1 MHIGG
6 GFVIMEVS
14 ISTIINETTF
24 KKDLETYN
32 ITMGFVSMINN
43 VLINSSWETRE
54 TDYDVYKTF
63 IDIMKQISTQSIL
76 TLHFRNITDKLY
88 TDVCNMLLDDKADFE
103 DTIKRLK
110 ESEMIEVLEG
120 RPYIVQIMEKE
131 LKCMDSMHIYTE
143 KASLWDYYRRID
155 GYVRYI
161 IDNNLRVWNDR
172 ICEIFKLVFDSTVKI
187 RDVLFDYANNLNVTI
202 PLY

>member
-1 MHIGG
+1 M
-6 GFVIMEVS
+6 
-14 ISTIINETTF
+14 
-24 KKDLETYN
+24 
-32 ITMGFVSMINN
+32 
-43 VLINSSWETRE
+43 
-54 TDYDVYKTF
+54 
-63 IDIMKQISTQSIL
+63 
-76 TLHFRNITDKLY
+76 
-88 TDVCNMLLDDKADFE
+88 
-103 DTIKRLK
+103 
-110 ESEMIEVLEG
+110 LEG

-143 KASLWDYYRRID
+143 KASLWDYYRRIA

-161 IDNNLRVWNDR
+161 VDNNLRVWNDR

>member
-110 ESEMIEVLEG
+110 ESEMLEG

-131 LKCMDSMHIYTE
+131 LRCMDSMHIYTE

-161 IDNNLRVWNDR
+161 VDNNLRVWNDR

>member
-1 MHIGG
+1 MHVGG

-32 ITMGFVSMINN
+32 IAMGFVSMINN

-103 DTIKRLK
+103 NTIKRLK
-110 ESEMIEVLEG
+110 DSELLEG
-120 RPYIVQIMEKE
+120 RPHIVQIMEKE

-172 ICEIFKLVFDSTVKI
+172 ICEILKLVFDSTVKI

>member
-32 ITMGFVSMINN
+32 ITMGFVSMIND

-110 ESEMIEVLEG
+110 ESELLEVLEG
-120 RPYIVQIMEKE
+120 RPCIVQIMEKE

-161 IDNNLRVWNDR
+161 IDNNLHVWNDR

>member
-43 VLINSSWETRE
+43 VLINSSLETRE

-76 TLHFRNITDKLY
+76 TLRFRNITDKLY

-110 ESEMIEVLEG
+110 ESELLEVLEG

>member
-32 ITMGFVSMINN
+32 ITMGFVSMIND

-110 ESEMIEVLEG
+110 ESELLEVLEG

-131 LKCMDSMHIYTE
+131 LKCMDSMRIYTE

-161 IDNNLRVWNDR
+161 TDNNLRVWNDR

>member
-32 ITMGFVSMINN
+32 ITMGFVSMIND

-76 TLHFRNITDKLY
+76 TLRFRNITDKLY

-110 ESEMIEVLEG
+110 ESELLEVLEG
-120 RPYIVQIMEKE
+120 RPCIVQIMEKE

-155 GYVRYI
+155 GYVCYI
-161 IDNNLRVWNDR
+161 VDNNLRVWNDR

>member
-32 ITMGFVSMINN
+32 ITMGFVSMIND

-76 TLHFRNITDKLY
+76 TLHIRNIKDKLY
-88 TDVCNMLLDDKADFE
+88 TDV
-103 DTIKRLK
+103 
-110 ESEMIEVLEG
+110 
-120 RPYIVQIMEKE
+120 
-131 LKCMDSMHIYTE
+131 
-143 KASLWDYYRRID
+143 
-155 GYVRYI
+155 
-161 IDNNLRVWNDR
+161 
-172 ICEIFKLVFDSTVKI
+172 
-187 RDVLFDYANNLNVTI
+187 
-202 PLY
+202 

>member
-1 MHIGG
+1 
-6 GFVIMEVS
+6 MEVS

>member
-32 ITMGFVSMINN
+32 ITMGFVSMIND

-110 ESEMIEVLEG
+110 ESELLEVLEG
-120 RPYIVQIMEKE
+120 RPCIVQIMEKE

>member
-32 ITMGFVSMINN
+32 ITMGFVSMIND

-110 ESEMIEVLEG
+110 ESELLEVLEG

>member
-1 MHIGG
+1 
-6 GFVIMEVS
+6 MEVS

-32 ITMGFVSMINN
+32 IAMGFVSMINN

-110 ESEMIEVLEG
+110 ESEMLEG

>member
-110 ESEMIEVLEG
+110 ESEMLEG

-161 IDNNLRVWNDR
+161 VDNNLRVWNDR

>member
-103 DTIKRLK
+103 DVIKQLK
-110 ESEMIEVLEG
+110 ESEMLEG

-161 IDNNLRVWNDR
+161 VDNNLRVWNDR

>member
-32 ITMGFVSMINN
+32 ITMGFVSMIND

-110 ESEMIEVLEG
+110 ESELLEVLEG

-131 LKCMDSMHIYTE
+131 LRCMDSMHIYTE

-161 IDNNLRVWNDR
+161 TDNNLRVWNDR

>member
-1 MHIGG
+1 
-6 GFVIMEVS
+6 MEVS

-32 ITMGFVSMINN
+32 IAMGFVSMINN

-110 ESEMIEVLEG
+110 ESEMLEG

-131 LKCMDSMHIYTE
+131 LRCMDSMHIYTE